1 MRIIVAGAGVT
12 GYQLLK
18 ILVAKKHDVVVID
31 VDREVCEEVY
41 AETGA
46 MTIHGSATDM
56 RILKKAGMQN
66 SDVALCLV
74 REDSDNL
81 AIAILAK
88 SLGVASIIALLRK
101 PEYEPAY
108 KSAGV
113 TTIISL
119 TDLLLHQLIMEI
131 EQPNVKSIMPL
142 GGGKAEIYA
151 VEIPPEAQSIGMT
164 VREITEQRGFPKE
177 CVFVGIY
184 HQDSDAFCIPRGDH
198 DLREWDTVFLVSN
211 RQYIKPATDFLRGSD
226 FTGKR

>member
-12 GYQLLK
+12 GYLLLK
-18 ILVAKKHDVVVID
+18 MLVAKKHDVVVID

-46 MTIHGSATDM
+46 MTIHGSATDI

-66 SDVALCLV
+66 ADVVLCLV
-74 REDSDNL
+74 RHDSDNI
-81 AIAILAK
+81 AISILAK
-88 SLGVASIIALLRK
+88 SLGVKSIIALLRK
-101 PEYEPAY
+101 PEYAPAY

-119 TDLLLHQLIMEI
+119 TDLLLHQLMMEI

-151 VEIPPEAQSIGMT
+151 VEIPPGAKSIGMT
-164 VREITEQRGFPKE
+164 VREITEQRGFPQE

-184 HQDSDAFCIPRGDH
+184 HEDSDIFCIPRGDH
-198 DLREWDTVFLVSN
+198 DLKEWDTIFLVSN
-211 RQYIKPATDFLRGSD
+211 GQYIKPATDFLTRS
-226 FTGKR
+226 

>member
-12 GYQLLK
+12 GYLLLK
-18 ILVAKKHDVVVID
+18 MLVAKKHDVVVID

-46 MTIHGSATDM
+46 MTIHGSATDV
-56 RILKKAGMQN
+56 RTLEKAGTQN
-66 SDVALCLV
+66 SDVVLCLV
-74 REDSDNL
+74 RHDSDNI
-81 AIAILAK
+81 AISILAK
-88 SLGVASIIALLRK
+88 SLGVRSIIALLRK

-119 TDLLLHQLIMEI
+119 TDLLLHQLMMEI

-151 VEIPPEAQSIGMT
+151 VEIPPEAKSVGMT
-164 VREITEQRGFPKE
+164 VREITEQGGFPKE

-184 HQDSDAFCIPRGDH
+184 HKDSDVFCIPRGDH
-198 DLREWDTVFLVSN
+198 DLKEWDTVFLVSN
-211 RQYIKPATDFLRGSD
+211 SLYIKPATDFL
-226 FTGKR
+226 TGT

>member
-12 GYQLLK
+12 GYLLLK
-18 ILVAKKHDVVVID
+18 MLVAKKHDVVVID

-46 MTIHGSATDM
+46 MTIHGSATDIK
-56 RILKKAGMQN
+56 ILGKAGMQN
-66 SDVALCLV
+66 SDVVLCLV
-74 REDSDNL
+74 RHDSDNI
-81 AIAILAK
+81 AISILAK
-88 SLGVASIIALLRK
+88 SLGVKSIIALLRK
-101 PEYEPAY
+101 PEYAPAY

-119 TDLLLHQLIMEI
+119 TDLLLHQLMMEI

-151 VEIPPEAQSIGMT
+151 VEIPPGAKSIGMT
-164 VREITEQRGFPKE
+164 VREITEQKGFPKE

-184 HQDSDAFCIPRGDH
+184 HEDSDIFCIPRGDH
-198 DLREWDTVFLVSN
+198 DLKEWDTIFLVSN
-211 RQYIKPATDFLRGSD
+211 SQYIKPATDFLTKS
-226 FTGKR
+226 

>member
-12 GYQLLK
+12 GYLLLK
-18 ILVAKKHDVVVID
+18 MLVAKKHDVVVID

-46 MTIHGSATDM
+46 MTIHGSATDI
-56 RILKKAGMQN
+56 RILQKAGMQN
-66 SDVALCLV
+66 SDVVLCLV
-74 REDSDNL
+74 RHDSDN
-81 AIAILAK
+81 IAISVLAK
-88 SLGVASIIALLRK
+88 SLGVKSIIALLRK

-113 TTIISL
+113 TTLISL
-119 TDLLLHQLIMEI
+119 TDLLLHQLMMEI

-151 VEIPPEAQSIGMT
+151 VEIPPGAKSIGMT
-164 VREITEQRGFPKE
+164 VREITEQRGFPQE

-184 HQDSDAFCIPRGDH
+184 HEDSDIFCIPRGDH
-198 DLREWDTVFLVSN
+198 DLKEWDTIFLVSN
-211 RQYIKPATDFLRGSD
+211 SLYIKPATEFLTKS
-226 FTGKR
+226 

>member
-12 GYQLLK
+12 GYLLLK
-18 ILVAKKHDVVVID
+18 MLVAKKHDVVVID

-46 MTIHGSATDM
+46 MTIHGSATDI

-66 SDVALCLV
+66 ADVVLCLV
-74 REDSDNL
+74 RHDSDNI
-81 AIAILAK
+81 AISILAK
-88 SLGVASIIALLRK
+88 SLGVKSIIALLRK
-101 PEYEPAY
+101 PEYAPAY

-119 TDLLLHQLIMEI
+119 TDLLLHQLMMEI

-151 VEIPPEAQSIGMT
+151 VEIPPGAKSIGMT
-164 VREITEQRGFPKE
+164 VREITEQRGFPQE

-184 HQDSDAFCIPRGDH
+184 HEDSDIFCIPRGDH
-198 DLREWDTVFLVSN
+198 DLKEWDTIFLVSN
-211 RQYIKPATDFLRGSD
+211 GQYIKPATDFLTKS
-226 FTGKR
+226 

>member
-12 GYQLLK
+12 GYLLLK
-18 ILVAKKHDVVVID
+18 MLVAKKHDVVVID

-46 MTIHGSATDM
+46 MTIHGSATDI
-56 RILKKAGMQN
+56 RTLEKAGTQN
-66 SDVALCLV
+66 SDVVLCLV
-74 REDSDNL
+74 RHDSDN
-81 AIAILAK
+81 IAISVLAK
-88 SLGVASIIALLRK
+88 SLGVRSIIALLRK

-119 TDLLLHQLIMEI
+119 TDLLLHQLMMEI

-151 VEIPPEAQSIGMT
+151 VEIPPEAKSVGMT
-164 VREITEQRGFPKE
+164 VREITEQGGFPKE

-184 HQDSDAFCIPRGDH
+184 HKDSDVFCIPRGDH
-198 DLREWDTVFLVSN
+198 DLKEWDTVFLVSN
-211 RQYIKPATDFLRGSD
+211 SLYIKPATDFL
-226 FTGKR
+226 TGT

>member
-12 GYQLLK
+12 GYLLLK
-18 ILVAKKHDVVVID
+18 MLVGKKHDVVVID

-46 MTIHGSATDM
+46 MTIHGSATDI

-66 SDVALCLV
+66 SDVVLCLV
-74 REDSDNL
+74 RHDSDN
-81 AIAILAK
+81 IAISVLAK
-88 SLGVASIIALLRK
+88 SLGVKSIIALLRK

-113 TTIISL
+113 TTLISL
-119 TDLLLHQLIMEI
+119 TDLLLHQLMMEI

-151 VEIPPEAQSIGMT
+151 VEIPPGAKSIGMT
-164 VREITEQRGFPKE
+164 VREITEQRGFPQE

-184 HQDSDAFCIPRGDH
+184 HEDSDIFCIPRGDH
-198 DLREWDTVFLVSN
+198 DLKEWDTIFLVSN
-211 RQYIKPATDFLRGSD
+211 SLYIKPATEFLTKS
-226 FTGKR
+226 

>member
-12 GYQLLK
+12 GYLLLK
-18 ILVAKKHDVVVID
+18 MLVAKKHDVVVID

-46 MTIHGSATDM
+46 MTIHGSATDI
-56 RILKKAGMQN
+56 RILEKAGMQN
-66 SDVALCLV
+66 ADVVLCLV
-74 REDSDNL
+74 RHDSDNI
-81 AIAILAK
+81 AISILAK
-88 SLGVASIIALLRK
+88 SLGVKSIIALLRK
-101 PEYEPAY
+101 PEYAPAY

-119 TDLLLHQLIMEI
+119 TDLLLHQLMMEI

-151 VEIPPEAQSIGMT
+151 VEIPPGAKSIGMT
-164 VREITEQRGFPKE
+164 VREITEQRGFPQE

-184 HQDSDAFCIPRGDH
+184 HEDSDIFCIPRGDH
-198 DLREWDTVFLVSN
+198 DLKEWDTIFLVSN
-211 RQYIKPATDFLRGSD
+211 SQYIKPATDFLTKS
-226 FTGKR
+226 

>member
-12 GYQLLK
+12 GYLLLK
-18 ILVAKKHDVVVID
+18 MLVAKKHDVVVID

-46 MTIHGSATDM
+46 MTIHGSATDI

-66 SDVALCLV
+66 SDVVLCLV
-74 REDSDNL
+74 RHDSDNI
-81 AIAILAK
+81 AISILAK
-88 SLGVASIIALLRK
+88 SLGVKSIIALLRK
-101 PEYEPAY
+101 PEYAPAY

-119 TDLLLHQLIMEI
+119 TDLLLHQLMMEI

-151 VEIPPEAQSIGMT
+151 VEIPPGAKSIGMT
-164 VREITEQRGFPKE
+164 VKEITEQRGFPQE

-184 HQDSDAFCIPRGDH
+184 HEDSDIFCIPRGDH
-198 DLREWDTVFLVSN
+198 DLKEWDTIFLVSN
-211 RQYIKPATDFLRGSD
+211 SQYIKPATDLLTKS
-226 FTGKR
+226 

>member
-12 GYQLLK
+12 GYLLLK
-18 ILVAKKHDVVVID
+18 MLVAKKHDVVVID
-31 VDREVCEEVY
+31 VDREDCEEDY

-46 MTIHGSATDM
+46 MTIHGSATDV
-56 RILKKAGMQN
+56 RTLEKAGTQN
-66 SDVALCLV
+66 SDVVLCLV
-74 REDSDNL
+74 RHDSDNI
-81 AIAILAK
+81 AISILAK
-88 SLGVASIIALLRK
+88 SLGVRSIIALLRK

-151 VEIPPEAQSIGMT
+151 VEIPPEAKSVGMT
-164 VREITEQRGFPKE
+164 VREITEQGGFPKE

-184 HQDSDAFCIPRGDH
+184 HKDSDVFCIPRGDH
-198 DLREWDTVFLVSN
+198 DLKEWDTVFLVSN
-211 RQYIKPATDFLRGSD
+211 SLYIKPATDFL
-226 FTGKR
+226 TGT

>member
-12 GYQLLK
+12 GYLLLK
-18 ILVAKKHDVVVID
+18 MLVAKKHDVVVID

-46 MTIHGSATDM
+46 MTIHGSATDIK
-56 RILKKAGMQN
+56 ILQKSGMQN
-66 SDVALCLV
+66 ADVVLCLV
-74 REDSDNL
+74 RYDSDNI
-81 AIAILAK
+81 AISILAK
-88 SLGVASIIALLRK
+88 SLGVKSIIALLRK
-101 PEYEPAY
+101 PEYAPAY

-119 TDLLLHQLIMEI
+119 TDLLLHQLMMEI

-151 VEIPPEAQSIGMT
+151 VEVPPGAKSIGMT

-184 HQDSDAFCIPRGDH
+184 HEDSDIFCIPRGDH
-198 DLREWDTVFLVSN
+198 DLKEWDTIFLVSN
-211 RQYIKPATDFLRGSD
+211 SQYIKPATDFLTKS
-226 FTGKR
+226 

>member
-12 GYQLLK
+12 GYLLLK
-18 ILVAKKHDVVVID
+18 MLVAKKHDVVVID

-46 MTIHGSATDM
+46 MTIHGSATDIK
-56 RILKKAGMQN
+56 ILQKSGMQN
-66 SDVALCLV
+66 ADVVLCLV
-74 REDSDNL
+74 RHDSDN
-81 AIAILAK
+81 IAISVLAK
-88 SLGVASIIALLRK
+88 SLGVKSIIALLRK
-101 PEYEPAY
+101 PEYAPAY

-119 TDLLLHQLIMEI
+119 TDLLLHQLMMEI

-151 VEIPPEAQSIGMT
+151 VEVPPGAKSIGMT
-164 VREITEQRGFPKE
+164 VREITQQRGFPKE

-184 HQDSDAFCIPRGDH
+184 HEDSDIFCIPRGDH
-198 DLREWDTVFLVSN
+198 DLKEWDTIFLVSN
-211 RQYIKPATDFLRGSD
+211 SQYIKPATDFLTKS
-226 FTGKR
+226 

>member
-12 GYQLLK
+12 GYLLLK
-18 ILVAKKHDVVVID
+18 MLVAKKHDVVVID

-46 MTIHGSATDM
+46 MTIHGSATDI
-56 RILKKAGMQN
+56 RTLEKAGTQN
-66 SDVALCLV
+66 SDVVLCLV
-74 REDSDNL
+74 RHDSDNI
-81 AIAILAK
+81 AISILAK
-88 SLGVASIIALLRK
+88 SLGVRSIIALLRK

-119 TDLLLHQLIMEI
+119 TDLLLHQLMMEI

-151 VEIPPEAQSIGMT
+151 VEIPPEAKSVGMT
-164 VREITEQRGFPKE
+164 VREITEQGGFPKE

-184 HQDSDAFCIPRGDH
+184 HKDSDVFCIPRGDH
-198 DLREWDTVFLVSN
+198 DLKEWDTVFLVSN
-211 RQYIKPATDFLRGSD
+211 SLYIKPATDFL
-226 FTGKR
+226 TGT

>member
-12 GYQLLK
+12 GYLLLK
-18 ILVAKKHDVVVID
+18 MLVAKKHDVVVID

-46 MTIHGSATDM
+46 MTIHGSATDIK
-56 RILKKAGMQN
+56 ILGKAGMQN
-66 SDVALCLV
+66 SDVVLCLV
-74 REDSDNL
+74 RHDSDNI
-81 AIAILAK
+81 AISILAK
-88 SLGVASIIALLRK
+88 SLGVKSIIALLRK
-101 PEYEPAY
+101 PEYAPAY

-119 TDLLLHQLIMEI
+119 TDLLLHQLMMEI

-151 VEIPPEAQSIGMT
+151 VEIPPGAKSIGMT
-164 VREITEQRGFPKE
+164 VREITEQKGFPKE

-184 HQDSDAFCIPRGDH
+184 HEDSDIFCIPRGDH
-198 DLREWDTVFLVSN
+198 DLKEWDKIFLVSN
-211 RQYIKPATDFLRGSD
+211 SQYIKPATDFLTKS
-226 FTGKR
+226 

>member
-12 GYQLLK
+12 GYLLLK
-18 ILVAKKHDVVVID
+18 MLVAKKHDVVVID

-46 MTIHGSATDM
+46 MTIHGSATDI
-56 RILKKAGMQN
+56 RILEKAGTKN
-66 SDVALCLV
+66 SDVVLCLV
-74 REDSDNL
+74 RHDSDN
-81 AIAILAK
+81 IAISVLAK
-88 SLGVASIIALLRK
+88 SLGVKSIIALLRK
-101 PEYEPAY
+101 PEYAPAY

-119 TDLLLHQLIMEI
+119 TDLLLHQLMMEI

-151 VEIPPEAQSIGMT
+151 VEVPPGAKSIGMT
-164 VREITEQRGFPKE
+164 VRQITEQRGFPKE

-184 HQDSDAFCIPRGDH
+184 HEDSDIFCIPRGDH
-198 DLREWDTVFLVSN
+198 DLKEWDTIFLVSN
-211 RQYIKPATDFLRGSD
+211 SQYIKPATDFLTKS
-226 FTGKR
+226 

>member
-12 GYQLLK
+12 GYLLLK
-18 ILVAKKHDVVVID
+18 MLVAKKHDVVVID

-46 MTIHGSATDM
+46 MTIHGSATDV

-66 SDVALCLV
+66 SDVVLCLV
-74 REDSDNL
+74 RHDSDNI
-81 AIAILAK
+81 AISILAK
-88 SLGVASIIALLRK
+88 SLGAKSIIALLRK

-113 TTIISL
+113 TTLISL
-119 TDLLLHQLIMEI
+119 TDLLLHQLMMEI

-151 VEIPPEAQSIGMT
+151 VEIPPGAKSIGMT
-164 VREITEQRGFPKE
+164 VREITEQRGFPQE

-184 HQDSDAFCIPRGDH
+184 HEDSDIFCIPRGDH
-198 DLREWDTVFLVSN
+198 DLKEWDTIFLVSN
-211 RQYIKPATDFLRGSD
+211 SLYIKPATEFLTQG
-226 FTGKR
+226 

>member
-12 GYQLLK
+12 GYLLLK
-18 ILVAKKHDVVVID
+18 MLVAKKHDVVVID

-46 MTIHGSATDM
+46 MTIHGSATDI
-56 RILKKAGMQN
+56 RTLEKAGTQN
-66 SDVALCLV
+66 SDVVLCLV
-74 REDSDNL
+74 RHDSDNI
-81 AIAILAK
+81 AISILAK
-88 SLGVASIIALLRK
+88 SLGVRSIIALLRK

-151 VEIPPEAQSIGMT
+151 VEIPPEAKSVGMT
-164 VREITEQRGFPKE
+164 VREITEQGGFPKE
-177 CVFVGIY
+177 
-184 HQDSDAFCIPRGDH
+184 
-198 DLREWDTVFLVSN
+198 
-211 RQYIKPATDFLRGSD
+211 
-226 FTGKR
+226 

>member
-12 GYQLLK
+12 GYLLLK
-18 ILVAKKHDVVVID
+18 MLVAKKHDVVVID

-46 MTIHGSATDM
+46 MTIHGSATDIK
-56 RILKKAGMQN
+56 ILQKSGMQN
-66 SDVALCLV
+66 ADVVLCLV
-74 REDSDNL
+74 RYDSDN
-81 AIAILAK
+81 IAISALAK
-88 SLGVASIIALLRK
+88 SLGVKSIIALLRK
-101 PEYEPAY
+101 PEYAPAY

-119 TDLLLHQLIMEI
+119 TDLLLHQLMMEI

-151 VEIPPEAQSIGMT
+151 VEVPPGAKSIGMT

-184 HQDSDAFCIPRGDH
+184 HEDSDIFCIPRGDH
-198 DLREWDTVFLVSN
+198 DLKEWDTIFLVSN
-211 RQYIKPATDFLRGSD
+211 SQYIKPATDFLTKG
-226 FTGKR
+226 

>member
-12 GYQLLK
+12 GYLLLK
-18 ILVAKKHDVVVID
+18 MLVAKKHDVVVID

-46 MTIHGSATDM
+46 MTIHGSATDI
-56 RILKKAGMQN
+56 RILEKAGMRN
-66 SDVALCLV
+66 ADVVLCLV
-74 REDSDNL
+74 RHDSDNI
-81 AIAILAK
+81 AISILAK
-88 SLGVASIIALLRK
+88 SLGAKSIIALLRK
-101 PEYEPAY
+101 PEYAPAY

-119 TDLLLHQLIMEI
+119 TDLLLHQLMMEI

-151 VEIPPEAQSIGMT
+151 VEIPPGAKSIGMT
-164 VREITEQRGFPKE
+164 VKEITEQRGFPQE

-184 HQDSDAFCIPRGDH
+184 HEDSDIFCIPRGDH
-198 DLREWDTVFLVSN
+198 DLKEWDKIFLVSN
-211 RQYIKPATDFLRGSD
+211 SQYIKPATDFLTMS
-226 FTGKR
+226 

>member
-12 GYQLLK
+12 GYLLLK
-18 ILVAKKHDVVVID
+18 MLVAKKHDVVVID

-46 MTIHGSATDM
+46 MTIHGSATDIK
-56 RILKKAGMQN
+56 ILEKAGMQN
-66 SDVALCLV
+66 SDVVLCLV
-74 REDSDNL
+74 RHDSDNI
-81 AIAILAK
+81 AISILAK
-88 SLGVASIIALLRK
+88 SLGVKSIIALLRK
-101 PEYEPAY
+101 PEYAPAY

-119 TDLLLHQLIMEI
+119 TDLLLHQLMMEI

-151 VEIPPEAQSIGMT
+151 VEVPPGAKSIGMT

-184 HQDSDAFCIPRGDH
+184 HEDSDIFCIPRGDH
-198 DLREWDTVFLVSN
+198 DLKEWDTIFLVSN
-211 RQYIKPATDFLRGSD
+211 SQYIKPATDFLTKS
-226 FTGKR
+226 

>member
-12 GYQLLK
+12 GYLLLK
-18 ILVAKKHDVVVID
+18 MLVAKKHDVVVID

-46 MTIHGSATDM
+46 MTIHGSATDIK
-56 RILKKAGMQN
+56 ILQKSGMQN
-66 SDVALCLV
+66 ADVVLCLV
-74 REDSDNL
+74 RYDSDN
-81 AIAILAK
+81 IAISALAK
-88 SLGVASIIALLRK
+88 SLGVKSIIALLRK

-113 TTIISL
+113 TTLISL
-119 TDLLLHQLIMEI
+119 TDLLLHQLMMEI

-151 VEIPPEAQSIGMT
+151 VEIPPGAKSIGMT
-164 VREITEQRGFPKE
+164 VREITEQRGFPQE

-184 HQDSDAFCIPRGDH
+184 HEDSDIFCIPRGDH
-198 DLREWDTVFLVSN
+198 DLKEWDTIFLVSN
-211 RQYIKPATDFLRGSD
+211 SLYIKPATEFLTQG
-226 FTGKR
+226 

>member
-1 MRIIVAGAGVT
+1 M
-12 GYQLLK
+12 
-18 ILVAKKHDVVVID
+18 LVAKKHDVVVID

-46 MTIHGSATDM
+46 MTIHGSATDIK
-56 RILKKAGMQN
+56 ILQKSGMQN
-66 SDVALCLV
+66 ADVVLCLV
-74 REDSDNL
+74 RYDSDN
-81 AIAILAK
+81 IAISALAK
-88 SLGVASIIALLRK
+88 SLGVKSIIALLRK
-101 PEYEPAY
+101 PEYAPAY

-119 TDLLLHQLIMEI
+119 TDLLLHQLMMEI

-151 VEIPPEAQSIGMT
+151 VEVPPGAKSIGMT

-184 HQDSDAFCIPRGDH
+184 HEDSDIFCIPRGDH
-198 DLREWDTVFLVSN
+198 DLKEWDTIFLVSN
-211 RQYIKPATDFLRGSD
+211 SQYIKPATDFLTKS
-226 FTGKR
+226 

>member
-12 GYQLLK
+12 GYLLLK
-18 ILVAKKHDVVVID
+18 MLVAKKHDVVVID

-46 MTIHGSATDM
+46 MTIHGSATDIK
-56 RILKKAGMQN
+56 ILQKSGMQN
-66 SDVALCLV
+66 ADVVLCLV
-74 REDSDNL
+74 RYDSDN
-81 AIAILAK
+81 IAISALAK
-88 SLGVASIIALLRK
+88 SLGVKSIIALLRK
-101 PEYEPAY
+101 PEYAPAY

-119 TDLLLHQLIMEI
+119 TDLLLHQLMMEI

-151 VEIPPEAQSIGMT
+151 VEVPPGAKSIGMT
-164 VREITEQRGFPKE
+164 VRQITEQRGFPKE

-184 HQDSDAFCIPRGDH
+184 HEDSDIFCIPRGDH
-198 DLREWDTVFLVSN
+198 DLKEWDTIFLVSN
-211 RQYIKPATDFLRGSD
+211 SQYIKPATDFLTKS
-226 FTGKR
+226 

>member
-12 GYQLLK
+12 GYLLLK
-18 ILVAKKHDVVVID
+18 MLVAKKHDVVVID

-46 MTIHGSATDM
+46 MTIHGSATDI

-66 SDVALCLV
+66 SDVVLCLV
-74 REDSDNL
+74 RHDSDNI
-81 AIAILAK
+81 AISILAK
-88 SLGVASIIALLRK
+88 SLGVKSIIALLRK
-101 PEYEPAY
+101 PEYAPAY

-119 TDLLLHQLIMEI
+119 TDLLLHQLMMEI

-151 VEIPPEAQSIGMT
+151 VEIPPGAKSIGMT
-164 VREITEQRGFPKE
+164 IREITEQRGFPKE

-184 HQDSDAFCIPRGDH
+184 HEDSDIFCIPRGDH
-198 DLREWDTVFLVSN
+198 DLKEWDTIFLVSDS
-211 RQYIKPATDFLRGSD
+211 QYIKPATDFLTKS
-226 FTGKR
+226 

>member
-12 GYQLLK
+12 GYLLLK
-18 ILVAKKHDVVVID
+18 MLVAKKHDVVVID

-46 MTIHGSATDM
+46 MTIHGSATDV
-56 RILKKAGMQN
+56 RTLEKAGTQN
-66 SDVALCLV
+66 SDVVLCLV
-74 REDSDNL
+74 RHDSDNI
-81 AIAILAK
+81 AISILAK
-88 SLGVASIIALLRK
+88 SLGVRSIIALLRK

-151 VEIPPEAQSIGMT
+151 VEIPPEAKSVGMT
-164 VREITEQRGFPKE
+164 VREITEQGGFPKE

-184 HQDSDAFCIPRGDH
+184 HKDSDVFCIPRGDH
-198 DLREWDTVFLVSN
+198 DLKEWDTVFLVSN
-211 RQYIKPATDFLRGSD
+211 SLYIKPATDFL
-226 FTGKR
+226 TGT